1 MTLSC
6 GWDPEAGSKHCDPA
20 VIIWLADQHRSRPP
34 ASVFPALP
42 ALGTEATPHWAG
54 LASWVPSLQ
63 PQEKKVLCPQLPGT
77 SSLAR
82 PPPSPAATLS

>member
-6 GWDPEAGSKHCDPA
+6 GWDPEPGSKHCDPA
-20 VIIWLADQHRSRPP
+20 VIVWLADQHRSRPP
-34 ASVFPALP
+34 ASVFPAL
-42 ALGTEATPHWAG
+42 LGRAG
-54 LASWVPSLQ
+54 LLGPKPAAPG
-63 PQEKKVLCPQLPGT
+63 KKVLCPQLPGT